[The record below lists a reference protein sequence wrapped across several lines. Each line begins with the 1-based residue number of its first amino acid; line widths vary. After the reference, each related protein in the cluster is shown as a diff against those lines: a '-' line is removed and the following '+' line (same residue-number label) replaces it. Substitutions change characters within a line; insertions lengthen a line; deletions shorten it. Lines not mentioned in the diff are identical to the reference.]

1 LEKIPLHIDKQTW
14 WSKKTSKCNKG
25 LAISGVVTIVTTALL
40 LYFFDKS
47 IQASFTAILTPVV
60 VIGTPVYLLYMGTLN
75 VILFA
80 LEFADYR
87 FNKKYINFRT
97 MDIGF
102 NLFFWISM
110 AIPIAYPIYFLI
122 MFCFY

>member
-1 LEKIPLHIDKQTW
+1 MENITLHIDKQAW
-14 WSKKTSKCNKG
+14 WSKKTSRCNKG
-25 LAISGVVTIVTTALL
+25 LAITGVFTVVATALL

-47 IQASFTAILTPVV
+47 IQASFTAILIPVV
-60 VIGTPVYLLYMGTLN
+60 IFGTPVYLLYMGTLN

-87 FNKKYINFRT
+87 YNKKHINIRI
-97 MDIGF
+97 MNIGF

-110 AIPIAYPIYFLI
+110 AIPIAYPMFFMI